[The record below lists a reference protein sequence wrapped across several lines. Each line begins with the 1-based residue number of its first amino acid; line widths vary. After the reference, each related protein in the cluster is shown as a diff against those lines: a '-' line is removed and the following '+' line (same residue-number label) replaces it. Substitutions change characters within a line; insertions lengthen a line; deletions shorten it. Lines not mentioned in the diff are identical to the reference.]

1 MLRIKGKTVQNGGDG
16 QMKVYEFGENHEKT
30 FAMFQCAAEPGW
42 VFIPSAEAVARDY
55 HVFLFIKVKVRSYLL
70 KYLSEFF
77 HFAYSKHSH
86 FYNDYQ
92 VSGIILP
99 YRDDS

>member
-1 MLRIKGKTVQNGGDG
+1 MLRIKGKTGQNDGVG

-55 HVFLFIKVKVRSYLL
+55 HVFLFIADGHDELDTTFASVEKYATSYGGKPCLVSSGVSTLL
-70 KYLSEFF
+70 P
-77 HFAYSKHSH
+77 
-86 FYNDYQ
+86 
-92 VSGIILP
+92 GI
-99 YRDDS
+99 